1 MRKIILSFFT
11 LFIVY
16 GFVSKVLYYKSIK
29 EEESIVLTYDDN
41 DDIIDWN
48 HSGKQLA
55 FISSFTGTKN
65 VYVLDLTNL
74 KFSESTKGFYSANH
88 LNEIIDKKNIYIPI
102 TSTKDTAHSAPIW
115 NPNSTRILSIG
126 TYQNTNEIFYTS
138 RKSLKLIGTGIK
150 DVVCA
155 NWKNNNSIYFTK
167 KNQPKK
173 LFIKNIKSKSDSLL
187 LETETNILGISNQKG
202 TIYLACQGG
211 VLEYK
216 PNLNKKDWFIMPVD
230 GNTAWRL
237 NKLSFVVKSIS
248 GEARIH
254 DLNNKVTH
262 PLFIGEGDGSPS
274 ISKDKKFV
282 TFYSKFLNGIILKRL
297 KKNY

>member
-1 MRKIILSFFT
+1 MRNIISCT
-11 LFIVY
+11 LLLLM
-16 GFVSKVLYYKSIK
+16 SLALTAQTPSYKNIK
-29 EEESIVLTYDDN
+29 NDESIVLTYDDN

-55 FISSFTGTKN
+55 FISSYTGTKN
-65 VYVLDLTNL
+65 VYILDLLNL
-74 KFSESTKGFYSANH
+74 KYSESTKGFYSANH
-88 LNEIIDKKNIYIPI
+88 LNEIIEQKNIYIPI
-102 TSTKDTAHSAPIW
+102 TSTKDTSHSSPIW
-115 NPNSTRILSIG
+115 SPNSTRILSIG
-126 TYQNTNEIFYTS
+126 SYGESNEIFYTN

-150 DVVCA
+150 NVVCA
-155 NWKNNNSIYFTK
+155 NWKNNNTIYFTRK
-167 KNQPKK
+167 DQPRK
-173 LFIKNIKSKSDSLL
+173 LFTTSVSNPKDSLL
-187 LETETNILGISNQKG
+187 LEADTTILGISNQKG
-202 TIYLACQGG
+202 ILYIACEGG

-216 PNLNKKDWFIMPVD
+216 PNTNKKEWYIMPVN
-230 GNTAWRL
+230 GQSAWRL
-237 NKLSFVVKSIS
+237 KRLSFVVKSIS

-274 ISKDKKFV
+274 LSKDKQYV